1 MLAKPCILC
10 KKVFIKLLKQFV
22 EFSFYFPLIDW
33 SHISTRATET
43 RAKEHAN
50 KIRSI
55 MESLIETIWRLVF
68 VLATLHTVGVNALA
82 NCPGSCKCD
91 EQNLMVNCGE
101 GQLDVLP
108 IALNPSIR
116 RLIIQ
121 KNKIKT
127 IDSSVQFYSE
137 LVLLDLSHNHL
148 INIPPRTFQYQKKL
162 KELHLNYNKIGTIA
176 NETFIGL
183 SLLAS
188 LNLGDNFLDGLD
200 ANTFATLPKL
210 EELNLSK
217 NRISRIDKRAFNGL
231 VNLRVLY
238 LNDNALSVVPSD
250 AFEPLGVLAELYLG
264 INVFTTIESGAFER
278 LNGLGLLDLN
288 GAGLTNISSAT
299 FRGLEASLRK
309 LDISDNRLSHV
320 PTTALSSLSRLEELV
335 LGQNSFEII
344 PSMAFEG
351 LTNLRQ
357 LDISGSL
364 RLHTIEADAF
374 ATNPN
379 LETLNI
385 VSNKALSSI
394 QAGAFSGLPHLKV
407 INLRDN
413 ALTTIPENLVQWDD
427 LGSFDLADNPI
438 VCDCNILW
446 LQMLLNTQNTS
457 QTTVDNVLCAAPESV
472 REQPVRALSATG
484 LACFSDD
491 TTQQALLG
499 ILSVVIVIITIL
511 LLVLFRCRRR
521 LHDAFKGR
529 WGDSALGNKE
539 REYQKTFSDEDYMHA
554 NARHLSHTPCALSLH
569 QPTSQIGNYSHQYH
583 QPGIRPIPVTEL

>member
-1 MLAKPCILC
+1 MK
-10 KKVFIKLLKQFV
+10 
-22 EFSFYFPLIDW
+22 
-33 SHISTRATET
+33 
-43 RAKEHAN
+43 
-50 KIRSI
+50 
-55 MESLIETIWRLVF
+55 SLIETVWRTVF
-68 VLATLHTVGVNALA
+68 VLSAIHTVGFNALA
-82 NCPGSCKCD
+82 NCPASCKCD

-108 IALNPSIR
+108 IALNPSIN

-137 LVLLDLSHNHL
+137 LVLLDLSYNHL
-148 INIPPRTFQYQKKL
+148 ITIPARTFQYQKKL
-162 KELHLNYNKIGTIA
+162 KELHLNHNKIGAIT

-183 SLLAS
+183 SMLAS
-188 LNLGDNFLDGLD
+188 LNLGDNFLDALD
-200 ANTFATLPKL
+200 ANAFATLPKL

-217 NRISRIDKRAFNGL
+217 NRISRIDARAFNGL
-231 VNLRVLY
+231 GNLRVLY
-238 LNDNALSVVPSD
+238 LNDNALSTVPSD
-250 AFEPLGVLAELYLG
+250 AFESFGVLAELYLG
-264 INVFTTIESGAFER
+264 INVFTSIENGAFER
-278 LNGLGLLDLN
+278 LSGLALLDLK
-288 GAGLTNISSAT
+288 GAGLSNISSAT

-309 LDISDNRLSHV
+309 LDISDNRLSQV
-320 PTTALSSLSRLEELV
+320 PTTALSYLARLEDLV
-335 LGQNSFEII
+335 LGQNSFEIV
-344 PSMAFEG
+344 PGKAFDG
-351 LTNLRQ
+351 LTNLQQ

-364 RLHTIEADAF
+364 KLHSIETDAF
-374 ATNPN
+374 AANPN
-379 LETLNI
+379 LKTITI
-385 VSNKALSSI
+385 VSNKALSTI

-413 ALTTIPENLVQWDD
+413 ALTTIPENLVKWDE
-427 LGSFDLADNPI
+427 LSSFDLSDNPI

-457 QTTVDNVLCAAPESV
+457 QTAIDNVLCAAPDTV
-472 REQPVRALSATG
+472 REQPVRT
-484 LACFSDD
+484 LAAASLGCSSDD
-491 TTQQALLG
+491 AQQQAMLG
-499 ILSVVIVIITIL
+499 ILLVTSVAIITIL

-521 LHDAFKGR
+521 LHEAFKGR

-554 NARHLSHTPCALSLH
+554 SARHLSHTPCALGLH